1 MKHNHYMI
9 RRETPDD
16 YQEVE
21 YLTREAFWNV
31 YRPGCIEHYIV
42 HQYRCREDFVQEL
55 DFVMEKDDVIIG
67 HIMYVN
73 AEILSDNGQKIPI
86 MTFGPISIAP
96 EHQRKGYGKIL
107 LDFSMDKARAL
118 GVGAICIEGNI
129 AFYGKSGFVTAS
141 SKGIH
146 YYAEPRSARVPYF
159 LVKELQE
166 GFLDG
171 VTGTYK
177 PPSGYFINEEEAE
190 KFDAQFPPKEKSKL
204 PGQLFQ
210 TEKYVFL

>member
-1 MKHNHYMI
+1 
-9 RRETPDD
+9 
-16 YQEVE
+16 
-21 YLTREAFWNV
+21 
-31 YRPGCIEHYIV
+31 
-42 HQYRCREDFVQEL
+42 
-55 DFVMEKDDVIIG
+55 MEKDDVIIG

-141 SKGIH
+141 SKRNTLLCRTQKCSSSLFSGKRITRGIFRWC
-146 YYAEPRSARVPYF
+146 YRN
-159 LVKELQE
+159 LQTTIRI
-166 GFLDG
+166 F
-171 VTGTYK
+171 YK
-177 PPSGYFINEEEAE
+177 RRGSRKI
-190 KFDAQFPPKEKSKL
+190 
-204 PGQLFQ
+204 
-210 TEKYVFL
+210 

>member
-42 HQYRCREDFVQEL
+42 HQYRCREDFVPEL

-141 SKGIH
+141 SRNTLLCRTQKCSSSLFSGKRITRGIFRWC
-146 YYAEPRSARVPYF
+146 YRN
-159 LVKELQE
+159 LQTTIRI
-166 GFLDG
+166 F
-171 VTGTYK
+171 YK
-177 PPSGYFINEEEAE
+177 RRGSRKI
-190 KFDAQFPPKEKSKL
+190 
-204 PGQLFQ
+204 
-210 TEKYVFL
+210 

>member
-42 HQYRCREDFVQEL
+42 HQYRCREDFVPEL

-86 MTFGPISIAP
+86 
-96 EHQRKGYGKIL
+96 
-107 LDFSMDKARAL
+107 
-118 GVGAICIEGNI
+118 ICIEGDI

-204 PGQLFQ
+204 PGQLF
-210 TEKYVFL
+210 

>member
-42 HQYRCREDFVQEL
+42 HQ
-55 DFVMEKDDVIIG
+55 DDVIIG

-204 PGQLFQ
+204 PGQLF
-210 TEKYVFL
+210 

>member
-42 HQYRCREDFVQEL
+42 HQYRCREDFVPEL

-129 AFYGKSGFVTAS
+129 AFYGKSGFGTAS

-204 PGQLFQ
+204 PGQLF
-210 TEKYVFL
+210 